1 MSDFLIY
8 LRLGF
13 DHITDP
19 SGYDHILFV
28 IALCAV
34 YQLPQWRQVLI
45 LVTAFTIGHSIT
57 LALATLRLIH
67 YSTDLI
73 ELLIPVTI
81 LITAVGNFFFQ
92 EKTSRSL
99 ATATNQRWRYGLA
112 LAFGL
117 IHGMGFSNY
126 LRSLLGR
133 EADILSP
140 LLAFNVGLELGQLLI
155 VSIVLAVS
163 YLLIHV
169 ARVHQLRWVL
179 LISGIVAGMAVSLL
193 LENEYLATLRS

>member
-57 LALATLRLIH
+57 LALATLRLIQ

-81 LITAVGNFFFQ
+81 LITAIGNFFFQ
-92 EKTSRSL
+92 EKTSRSS
-99 ATATNQRWRYGLA
+99 TTTTNQRWRYGLA

-169 ARVHQLRWVL
+169 ARVPQLRWVL

>member
-1 MSDFLIY
+1 
-8 LRLGF
+8 
-13 DHITDP
+13 
-19 SGYDHILFV
+19 
-28 IALCAV
+28 
-34 YQLPQWRQVLI
+34 
-45 LVTAFTIGHSIT
+45 
-57 LALATLRLIH
+57 
-67 YSTDLI
+67 
-73 ELLIPVTI
+73 
-81 LITAVGNFFFQ
+81 
-92 EKTSRSL
+92 
-99 ATATNQRWRYGLA
+99 
-112 LAFGL
+112 
-117 IHGMGFSNY
+117 

-169 ARVHQLRWVL
+169 ARVPQLRWVL